1 MSTGA
6 LGSIV
11 NSVVDAAFDQDSG
24 TNLTDFLSKF
34 GSAEGK
40 LVNTIDPLAT
50 FETSIKFYP
59 CPSAETGNKSR
70 IVGRV
75 TNALGTAATGA
86 LRNAANN
93 ITGGL
98 LGSLLNDLG
107 GNSVASARDSFTGVG
122 KHSFMEY
129 LAQAN
134 MLVGGENW
142 FNIAQSNCPLELQ
155 LGFYVQNVTVPMI
168 HIPDVGKTITLL
180 GEFPINGQY
189 AVPDSNLLVMSILNT
204 KLPLHERIFY
214 PWMREVTLPYWSYN
228 TQPYTTAT
236 ITIDFSKHMDIQYVF
251 YGCRP
256 CQIHTVQPAQDPSS
270 GAVTRDVSFMFDFM
284 FITSKEQPV
293 MESTVNK
300 LLSAGKTLFNGA
312 AKMLNA

>member
-11 NSVVDAAFDQDSG
+11 NSVVDAAVGTGSG
-24 TNLTDFLSKF
+24 TSLTDFLRKF
-34 GSAEGK
+34 GSSDGK

-59 CPSAETGNKSR
+59 CPAAESSKKS
-70 IVGRV
+70 GPLSRV
-75 TNALGTAATGA
+75 TNALGTAATQS

-98 LGSLLNDLG
+98 LGSLLNDLNG
-107 GNSVASARDSFTGVG
+107 SSVASAHDGFSNVG

-134 MLVGGENW
+134 MLVGSENW
-142 FNIAQSNCPLELQ
+142 FSTAQSNCPLELQ
-155 LGFYVQNVTVPMI
+155 LGFYVQNVTVPMV
-168 HIPDVGKTITLL
+168 HIPDAGKTATLL

-189 AVPDSNLLVMSILNT
+189 VVPDNNILVMSILNT

-214 PWMREVTLPYWSYN
+214 PWMREVTLPFWSYSS
-228 TQPYTTAT
+228 QPYTTAT

-256 CQIHTVQPAQDPSS
+256 RQMNTVQPSQDPNS
-270 GAVTRDVSFMFDFM
+270 GAIARDISFMFDFM
-284 FITSKEQPV
+284 FIASKEQPV
-293 MESTVNK
+293 IESAVSK

-312 AKMLNA
+312 AKLVNA

>member
-75 TNALGTAATGA
+75 ANALGTAATGA

-98 LGSLLNDLG
+98 LGSLLKKQR
-107 GNSVASARDSFTGVG
+107 S
-122 KHSFMEY
+122 
-129 LAQAN
+129 
-134 MLVGGENW
+134 
-142 FNIAQSNCPLELQ
+142 
-155 LGFYVQNVTVPMI
+155 
-168 HIPDVGKTITLL
+168 
-180 GEFPINGQY
+180 
-189 AVPDSNLLVMSILNT
+189 
-204 KLPLHERIFY
+204 
-214 PWMREVTLPYWSYN
+214 
-228 TQPYTTAT
+228 
-236 ITIDFSKHMDIQYVF
+236 
-251 YGCRP
+251 
-256 CQIHTVQPAQDPSS
+256 
-270 GAVTRDVSFMFDFM
+270 
-284 FITSKEQPV
+284 
-293 MESTVNK
+293 
-300 LLSAGKTLFNGA
+300 
-312 AKMLNA
+312 